1 MEWIIG
7 IYIAIGLFKI
17 FGLLFA
23 DITKKPMW
31 MYTEKNPLVWALFFV
46 ACVIAWPLAKG

>member
-31 MYTEKNPLVWALFFV
+31 MYTEKTLLSGLYFLSHV
-46 ACVIAWPLAKG
+46 